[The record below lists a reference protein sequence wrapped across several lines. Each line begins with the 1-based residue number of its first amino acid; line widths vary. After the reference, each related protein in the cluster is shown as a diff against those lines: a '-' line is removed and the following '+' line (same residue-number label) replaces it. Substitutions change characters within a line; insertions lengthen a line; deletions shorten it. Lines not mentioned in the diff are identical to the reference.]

1 MFTPNKPK
9 APLFGTTVVSVALSF
24 ASVHAQGPASL
35 LKLPLPPA
43 DQTLNYGADP
53 LQIAELRLPKS
64 KGPLPVVI
72 VVHGGCWADHFP
84 GPYPLPDAS
93 LLKPLAAALTNGGVA
108 TWNIEYR
115 RAGSPGGGGWPIT
128 YLDLATA
135 VDYLRKIAPTYNLDL
150 ANVTVIGHSSGGQL
164 ALWLGI
170 RSKLPKTSE
179 LYTPNPL
186 ALKDIIDID
195 GPPDLAAAQP
205 LESQYCPIP
214 AVTQFL
220 GGTPTEQPIRYR
232 DGSAQPYLPLGVPQ
246 IIVTAGLLQNIG
258 TMATDYRTAATAKGD
273 IITLV
278 PIGGSHFDML
288 DPTSAPG
295 KAVIATILAAAGPKK

>member
-1 MFTPNKPK
+1 MQK
-9 APLFGTTVVSVALSF
+9 LFLAACALLLS
-24 ASVHAQGPASL
+24 ATAALAQGPAAL

-43 DQTLNYGADP
+43 DQTLHYGTDP

-93 LLKPLAAALTNGGVA
+93 LLKPLAAALTAGGVA

-115 RAGSPGGGGWPIT
+115 RAGSPGGGGWPTT

-164 ALWLGI
+164 ALWLGV
-170 RSKLPKTSE
+170 RAKLPKTSE

-195 GPPDLAAAQP
+195 GPPDLTAAQP
-205 LESQYCPIP
+205 LETQYCPIP

-220 GGTPTEQPIRYR
+220 GGKPAEQPTRYR
-232 DGSAQPYLPLGVPQ
+232 EGSAQPYLPLGIPQ
-246 IIVTAGLLQNIG
+246 IIVTAGLLGHVG
-258 TMATDYRTAATAKGD
+258 TLAADYKAAATAKGD
-273 IITLV
+273 TITLV
-278 PIGGSHFDML
+278 PIGGSHFEML
-288 DPTSAPG
+288 DPSSVPG
-295 KAVIATILAAAGPKK
+295 KAVIATILTAANPRTNH